1 VIGLEAAARRPD
13 RIDGVAAY
21 EPPYGVLG
29 DRTLVAW
36 FRRVARD
43 TQRAF
48 GAGGSPAAA
57 ETFLRHVAGDEAWD
71 RLPARAR
78 TFLER
83 EGTGAL
89 ADAALTGLDPDG
101 LARVAPPVTII
112 TGDASQPFYASIA
125 DELGRRIP
133 GAVRVHLPGATHTT
147 PITDPAPVAAAVL
160 AALSGAA
167 TDPEPAPAVLEPA
180 R

>member
-1 VIGLEAAARRPD
+1 MPGAARP
-13 RIDGVAAY
+13 
-21 EPPYGVLG
+21 
-29 DRTLVAW
+29 
-36 FRRVARD
+36 
-43 TQRAF
+43 
-48 GAGGSPAAA
+48 AA
-57 ETFLRHVAGDEAWD
+57 ETFLRHVAGDDAWD

-101 LARVAPPVTII
+101 LARITQPVTLI
-112 TGDASQPFYASIA
+112 TGDASQPFYAPIA
-125 DELGRRIP
+125 DELARRIP

-147 PITDPAPVAAAVL
+147 PITDPAPVAAAIL
-160 AALSGAA
+160 AALDGAA
-167 TDPEPAPAVLEPA
+167 ADPEPALHALEPA